1 MMNYPAAACVLLVLV
16 VMVMAVDFASSQ
28 IRKGLV

>member
-1 MMNYPAAACVLLVLV
+1 MMNYRAAACVLLVLI

-28 IRKGLV
+28 IRKALV